1 MIGDHVKETMPGIIG
16 NCASGAALVAAWL
29 TNDGLPILHVI
40 SVVIGIIVGI
50 GTAGYYFAMWRR
62 AKRALETKKI
72 RRSKSRK

>member
-16 NCASGAALVAAWL
+16 NCASGAAFVAAWL
-29 TNDGLPILHVI
+29 TNDGLPLLHVI

-62 AKRALETKKI
+62 ATRSLNEKNA
-72 RRSKSRK
+72 RRRKARR